1 MATNSRTER
10 GPISKRDVYLFILKL
25 KREMIPQDTRVEM
38 ICEKGMVNLEK
49 MHTSGILLA
58 TPLKIMTKAELADT
72 TFNTRGNNGK
82 PATRHV

>member
-1 MATNSRTER
+1 
-10 GPISKRDVYLFILKL
+10 
-25 KREMIPQDTRVEM
+25 MIPQDTRVQM

-58 TPLKIMTKAELADT
+58 TPLKIMTKAELADA
-72 TFNTRGNNGK
+72 TFNTRENNGK